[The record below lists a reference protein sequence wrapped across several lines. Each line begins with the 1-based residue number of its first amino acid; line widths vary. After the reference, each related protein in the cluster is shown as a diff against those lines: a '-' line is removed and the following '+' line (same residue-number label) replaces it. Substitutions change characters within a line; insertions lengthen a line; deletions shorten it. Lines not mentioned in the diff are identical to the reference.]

1 MLDHDTGRMD
11 WDAAHSQHT
20 MFPSTSYAVNPENI
34 FDVSTPRGR
43 ELMDE
48 VYPSSRRSIL
58 DEGTHS
64 PLLFIIIIIAM
75 LIGFFII
82 PGGS

>member
-11 WDAAHSQHT
+11 WGAAHSPPT
-20 MFPSTSYAVNPENI
+20 VFPSTSYAVNPENI

-48 VYPSSRRSIL
+48 VYPSSQRSSQNY
-58 DEGTHS
+58 ETHS
-64 PLLFIIIIIAM
+64 PLLFM
-75 LIGFFII
+75 LIFVAMFVGFFII